1 MKDGMKRENKLEKHP
16 FVVEP
21 LNALCQRVFLTVIKL
36 GLQLLQHL
44 NTNENTD
51 FKPETV
57 G

>member
-1 MKDGMKRENKLEKHP
+1 MKRENKLEKHP

-21 LNALCQRVFLTVIKL
+21 LNALCQRVFLTVIRL
-36 GLQLLQHL
+36 GFQLLQHL
-44 NTNENTD
+44 NINETTD